1 MGLLAQST
9 ENLTLREFKVIP
21 NKAKGRYFSTQA
33 DATHFS
39 GCKGMIH
46 SEGGSYVGMMD
57 DAINVHGTYL
67 RLVKR
72 VDDRTIEGQYMH
84 SQAYGFSW
92 GVPGDQV
99 TFIRSNTMEM
109 FDEVVTLE
117 SITPVDQPTT
127 QAGAKVFRLTFK
139 EALPKALDPA
149 TGAFGI
155 ENLTWTPEVLFKKN
169 YVADNRARG
178 ALFSTPQKVVCIENV
193 FDHISGCGVLLCG
206 DCNGWYETGACT
218 DVFIANNVFVNNL
231 TSLFQFT
238 EAVISI
244 YPEIPNLAAQ
254 EKTLHKNVKIRENV
268 FITFDKPLVY
278 AKSVDGLVI
287 KDNQVIEI
295 ITYAPYLNQ
304 KTWLRTEK
312 CTNVDADEPT
322 VPAAGSNVPIP
333 CFYVD

>member
-1 MGLLAQST
+1 
-9 ENLTLREFKVIP
+9 
-21 NKAKGRYFSTQA
+21 
-33 DATHFS
+33 
-39 GCKGMIH
+39 
-46 SEGGSYVGMMD
+46 
-57 DAINVHGTYL
+57 L
-67 RLVKR
+67 RLTKR
-72 VDDRTIEGQYMH
+72 VDDHTIEGQYMH

-92 GVPGDQV
+92 GEPGDQV

-117 SITPVDQPTT
+117 RITPLDQPTT
-127 QAGAKVFRLTFK
+127 QAGAKLFRLTFK
-139 EALPKALDPA
+139 ETLPKALDPA

-178 ALFSTPQKVVCIENV
+178 ALFSTPQKVVCIENL

-218 DVFIANNVFVNNL
+218 DVLIANNLFVNNL

-322 VPAAGSNVPIP
+322 VPAAGSIVTPP
-333 CFYVD
+333 CF